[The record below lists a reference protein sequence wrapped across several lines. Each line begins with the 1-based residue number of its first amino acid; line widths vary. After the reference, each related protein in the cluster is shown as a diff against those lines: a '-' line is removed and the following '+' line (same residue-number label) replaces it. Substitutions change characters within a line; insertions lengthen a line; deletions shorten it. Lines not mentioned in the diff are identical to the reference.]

1 MKILRDE
8 TLRLP
13 PKSLSPAHLA
23 HEALLHFAAPAAHR
37 FEHLAHLGVLFED
50 VVDLAH
56 LHACALRDA
65 LAAAAV
71 DDGGVG
77 ALLFRHRVDDD
88 RHAGELLLVH
98 VGGGGLHAGHGAD
111 RGQHL

>member
-1 MKILRDE
+1 MGLKVRRNS
-8 TLRLP
+8 TSP
-13 PKSLSPAHLA
+13 PKPLPAALLA
-23 HEALLHFAAPAAHR
+23 HQALLHLAAAAAHR
-37 FEHLAHLGVLFED
+37 FEHLTHLGVLFED
-50 VVDLAH
+50 VVDLAD

-77 ALLFRHRVDDD
+77 ALLFGHGVDDD

-98 VGGGGLHAGHGAD
+98 VGRGGLHAGHGAD